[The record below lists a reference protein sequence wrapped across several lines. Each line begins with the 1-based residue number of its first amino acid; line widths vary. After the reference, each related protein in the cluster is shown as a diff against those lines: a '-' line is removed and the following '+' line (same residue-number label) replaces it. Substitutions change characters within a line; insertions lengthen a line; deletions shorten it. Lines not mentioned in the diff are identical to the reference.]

1 MAGVLPQLNHL
12 ANIIA
17 WLTVGASL
25 YINLANDQDPFSL
38 LLTLD
43 RPHTIHYEPAVFLR
57 PFDAS
62 EA

>member
-1 MAGVLPQLNHL
+1 LNQL
-12 ANIIA
+12 ANIA

-43 RPHTIHYEPAVFLR
+43 RAYTIYYEPAVFLQ
-57 PFDAS
+57 PIDAS
-62 EA
+62 EQ